1 VVLPVAACFTWHGT
15 NLEGRGVVP
24 NIEEPI
30 SPEALWNGEDNQL
43 NRAVAHLN
51 QLASVA

>member
-1 VVLPVAACFTWHGT
+1 MLFVA
-15 NLEGRGVVP
+15 RGCGLGSNVD
-24 NIEEPI
+24 EPI

-43 NRAVAHLN
+43 NRALAHLN